1 MSWTEIFAAIR
12 QAAVSTSWQ
21 GWAATVTAVV
31 YVILAAKENIFCWP
45 FGVASSALSVL
56 VYYESQLPFEAVLNI
71 GYCALGIYGWWEWR
85 KQKGEGR
92 EEGGDIKSE
101 IRSAKSEVRNPAGE
115 SEKQTGKP
123 IVNLTMKTGLILLA
137 AGIAGSLL
145 CGWISWHFHTSS
157 LPWSDSA
164 ITVFSIIA
172 TWMTAKKIIENWLL
186 WVIIDAAA
194 AIIYFIK
201 GPELYLFAMLF
212 ILYTFIAVAGY
223 FSWKK
228 IQNRSSV

>member
-1 MSWTEIFAAIR
+1 MSWAEIYAAIR

-21 GWAATVTAVV
+21 GWAATVTAVI

-45 FGVASSALSVL
+45 FGVISSALSVL
-56 VYYESQLPFEAVLNI
+56 VYFESQLPFEAVLNI

-85 KQKGEGR
+85 KQKGEWR
-92 EEGGDIKSE
+92 MEGGV
-101 IRSAKSEVRNPAGE
+101 KSEVRSVK
-115 SEKQTGKP
+115 SEIQNLKNEQEGQTVKP
-123 IVNLTMKTGLILLA
+123 IVNLRMKTGLLLLT
-137 AGIAGSLL
+137 AGIAGSLC
-145 CGWISWHFHTSS
+145 CGWVSWYFHTSS

-228 IQNRSSV
+228 IQSRSSV